1 MLSQLRSPVAANG
14 NGHARH
20 PLPGTDVGDLKSMMR
35 SMKQEAEKEVI
46 LRALEM
52 TGGNRKEAAAI
63 LNISLRAVFYKIR
76 QYGIEH
82 AAPSNT
88 GGNPPSNRN
97 NPLD

>member
-1 MLSQLRSPVAANG
+1 M
-14 NGHARH
+14 
-20 PLPGTDVGDLKSMMR
+20 
-35 SMKQEAEKEVI
+35 I

-82 AAPSNT
+82 VAPS
-88 GGNPPSNRN
+88 GPGNPDSYLP
-97 NPLD
+97 